1 MKLTPQPADDPA
13 AGPFGRLLLDKQF
26 HGELEGTSVG
36 QMLGAGTAVEGSA
49 AYVALELFTG
59 TLAGRRGSFML
70 QHAGTMRRGEP
81 SLTVTVVPDSGTDS
95 WSACRARCRSSSR
108 AEALLRLRV
117 PVGGDMAPGD
127 TTRPESSGRA

>member
-1 MKLTPQPADDPA
+1 VKLTPQAADDPP
-13 AGPFGRLLLDKQF
+13 AGPFGRLFLDKQF

-49 AYVALELFTG
+49 AYVALEVVTG

-81 SLTVTVVPDSGTDS
+81 SLTVTIVPDSGT
-95 WSACRARCRSSSR
+95 
-108 AEALLRLRV
+108 EQL
-117 PVGGDMAPGD
+117 VGL
-127 TTRPESSGRA
+127 SGTMSIIIEGKKHSYDFEYTLAQ